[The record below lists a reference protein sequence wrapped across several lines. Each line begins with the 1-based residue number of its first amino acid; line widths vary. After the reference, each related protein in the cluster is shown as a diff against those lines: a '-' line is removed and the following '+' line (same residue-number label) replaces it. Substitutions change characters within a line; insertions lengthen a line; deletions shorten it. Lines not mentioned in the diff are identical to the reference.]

1 MSAPDFATTTARI
14 RWLAAAYALAEL
26 APMSAPSVLARATT
40 YHALLMFLCP
50 AEHAYGWLFGA
61 AKQAA
66 DDAAVGLLPLCE
78 GWRGG
83 SMCERLPTTRE
94 CGDKHA
100 DWYIIDIYCDS
111 PRRSVLACP

>member
-1 MSAPDFATTTARI
+1 MSAHDFAAAAARL
-14 RWLAAAYALAEL
+14 RWLAAASALAEL
-26 APMSAPSVLARATT
+26 ASMSATSVLARAPT

-66 DDAAVGLLPLCE
+66 DDAAVGLLPLCD

-83 SMCERLPTTRE
+83 SRCARLPTTRE
-94 CGDKHA
+94 RGDKHA
-100 DWYIIDIYCDS
+100 DWYIIEIYCDS
-111 PRRSVLACP
+111 PRRSVLA